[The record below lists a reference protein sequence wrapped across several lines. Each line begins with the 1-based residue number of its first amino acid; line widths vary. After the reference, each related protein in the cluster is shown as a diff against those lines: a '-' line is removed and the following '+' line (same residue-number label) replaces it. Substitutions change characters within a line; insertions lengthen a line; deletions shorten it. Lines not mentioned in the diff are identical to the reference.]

1 MGKVQLE
8 GSINQA
14 YNRIFD
20 EALKRSIVERFEKK
34 QISIKEICELYQVTR
49 TSVYNWINQY
59 SKHQQSRT
67 KLVLQMESDAYNL
80 KELKNRIAEL
90 ERVVGQKQLRI
101 DYLEKLIEIGETA
114 LGIDLKKNLDTQ
126 PLTGS
131 KSTTN
136 STNTA

>member
-114 LGIDLKKNLDTQ
+114 LGIDLKKTKN
-126 PLTGS
+126 GR
-131 KSTTN
+131 
-136 STNTA
+136 